1 MESKALMQVRRYI
14 NDSEGWRRCEESL
27 GATQKTRVDTVWMRL
42 DKVVVSIAC
51 GHIRV
56 LRNPRSSGPC
66 ADGNLKVSHLRDVTV
81 DANREYD
88 GL

>member
-1 MESKALMQVRRYI
+1 
-14 NDSEGWRRCEESL
+14 
-27 GATQKTRVDTVWMRL
+27 MRL

-56 LRNPRSSGPC
+56 LRNPRSSGSC